1 MSLKIPPLRTAIIAL
16 AALLACAAAPAG
28 AQDFPTK
35 PVKIIV
41 PFPPG
46 ATVDTVPRLVGE
58 KLSQRWGQP
67 VVIENRAGAAG
78 NIGADFV
85 AHSDPDGHTIL
96 VSPPPPIAINQ
107 SLYAK
112 MSFDPNAFVPVTVM
126 AEIANVLV
134 LRKGLAPNLKE
145 LIAFAKAN
153 PDKLSYGS
161 AGNGSTPHITMEWL
175 KLLSGMKIVHVPYRG
190 SAPALTDLLGGQ
202 IDMMFD
208 NLGNTLQYIQ
218 EGKLS
223 AVVVGSAKRLKALP
237 DVPTLSELYGDAVSV
252 TWFGVVAP
260 PGTPKPIAQKLYE
273 AISDALKLP
282 DIQARLESLN
292 AEAGS
297 GTPDQTAD
305 MIQRERVRWK
315 KVIADTGV
323 KLD

>member
-1 MSLKIPPLRTAIIAL
+1 
-16 AALLACAAAPAG
+16 
-28 AQDFPTK
+28 
-35 PVKIIV
+35 
-41 PFPPG
+41 
-46 ATVDTVPRLVGE
+46 VDTVPRLVGE

-67 VVIENRAGAAG
+67 VIIENRVGAAG

-85 AHSDPDGHTIL
+85 AHAEPDGHTFL

-112 MSFDPNAFVPVTVM
+112 MPFDPNAFVPITVM
-126 AEIANVLV
+126 AEVANVLV
-134 LRKGLAPNLKE
+134 VRKGIAPNLKE

-161 AGNGSTPHITMEWL
+161 AGIGSTPHITMEWL
-175 KLLSGMKIVHVPYRG
+175 KLLAGMKLVHVPYRG

-223 AVVVGSAKRLKALP
+223 AVVVGSANRQKALP

-260 PGTPKPIAQKLYE
+260 PGTPKPIAQKIYE
-273 AISDALKLP
+273 GINDALKLP
-282 DIQARLESLN
+282 DIRARLEGLN
-292 AEAGS
+292 AEPGS
-297 GTPDQTAD
+297 GTPEQTAE
-305 MIQRERVRWK
+305 MIQRERTRWK